1 MAARLGYDYVDITTY
16 SYEFAKDQYDS
27 SGFVMP
33 QDDEDSEE
41 DIEINND
48 SESAEIESELKVKMK
63 KKLMILLYR
72 WRLMQSNIKKMIAN
86 LPLKNLLNEK

>member
-27 SGFVMP
+27 SGFVIP

-48 SESAEIESELKVKMK
+48 SESAEIESEFESEDEEETDDPLVSMA
-63 KKLMILLYR
+63 LDAIEH
-72 WRLMQSNIKKMIAN
+72 KKMIAN
-86 LPLKNLLNEK
+86 LPLKTC